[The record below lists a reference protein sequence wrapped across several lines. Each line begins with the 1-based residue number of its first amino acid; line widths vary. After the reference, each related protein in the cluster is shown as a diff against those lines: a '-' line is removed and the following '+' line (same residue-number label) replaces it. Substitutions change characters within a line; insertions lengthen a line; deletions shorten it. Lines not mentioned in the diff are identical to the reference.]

1 MNKKNNNF
9 SLPVRII
16 IYMVTILLFT
26 AGAILLITA
35 NHFNNQTKQYHE
47 DILKRK
53 VRAVEAALDYEM
65 DNFPGVATKENIH
78 NILEEG
84 FLRIGDINKT
94 DIVIYDL
101 RGNKIL
107 TTQPVSTTYNVLPQK
122 ILDKL
127 KNSNEL
133 IITNK
138 EANNENDIYSSYS
151 NIKNYYNENIAILC
165 LPYQSNQDFLQQDM
179 FTLIGSYG
187 LAFAVIILFG
197 TLAVYFVTKKTLTRL
212 WSFADRIRETEVIV
226 NNMPIRY
233 DGNDEIK
240 VLVDSY
246 NDMLKKLK
254 YQSDLIAKQEREE
267 AWRDF
272 ARQVAHEVKNPLT
285 PMRLMIQNHMR
296 KFDINDP
303 NLEEKTMRTGQI
315 LLQQID
321 TISGIAEAF
330 SDFAKMPSRN
340 DEKIDI
346 VDVIKNALYVFP
358 ADYVEFNYS
367 PGVIMMHFDKQYL
380 NRIITNITKN
390 AFQSIPQTRK
400 AKVKVDVILLD
411 DFVHITINDNG
422 DGIPVEVQSSIF
434 VPKFTTK
441 NSGMGIG
448 LPMVKKI
455 IDDYDGT
462 IRFESEVSAG
472 TTFYILL
479 PYHE

>member
-1 MNKKNNNF
+1 MIRKKNNL

-35 NHFNNQTKQYHE
+35 NHFNEQTKQYHE

-53 VRAVEAALDYEM
+53 VRAVESAIDYEM
-65 DNFPGVATKENIH
+65 DNYPGIASKDNIH
-78 NILEEG
+78 DILEDG

-101 RGNKIL
+101 SGNKIL

-127 KNSNEL
+127 QKSNDF
-133 IITNK
+133 IVTNK
-138 EANNENDIYSSYS
+138 DTAYDNNVYSSYS
-151 NIKNYYNENIAILC
+151 HIKNYYNENIAILC
-165 LPYQSNQDFLQQDM
+165 LPYQSNQDFFQRDM

-187 LAFAVIILFG
+187 LAFGVILLFG
-197 TLAVYFVTKKTLTRL
+197 TFAVYFVTKRTLNKL
-212 WSFADRIRETEVIV
+212 WSFADRIRETEVIA

-233 DGNDEIK
+233 DGKDEIK

-246 NDMLKKLK
+246 NDMLYRLRE
-254 YQSDLIAKQEREE
+254 QSDLLAKQEREE

-272 ARQVAHEVKNPLT
+272 AKQVAHEVKNPLT
-285 PMRLMIQNHMR
+285 PMRLMLQNYMR
-296 KFDINDP
+296 KFDVNDP
-303 NLEEKTMRTGQI
+303 NLEEKTMRTTTI

-321 TISGIAEAF
+321 TISAIAEAF
-330 SDFAKMPSRN
+330 SDFAKMPSRK
-340 DEKIDI
+340 DEKIDV

-358 ADYVEFNYS
+358 LEFIEFNYS
-367 PGVIMMHFDKQYL
+367 PNIIMMTFDKQYL

-390 AFQSIPQTRK
+390 AFQSIPKSRI
-400 AKVKVDVILLD
+400 AKVKVDVFLVDGFL
-411 DFVHITINDNG
+411 HITIQDNG
-422 DGIPVEVQSSIF
+422 NGIPIESQDSIF

-462 IRFESEVSAG
+462 IRFETEIFVG
-472 TTFYILL
+472 TTFYILI
-479 PYHE
+479 PCNE

>member
-35 NHFNNQTKQYHE
+35 NHFNEQTKQYHE

-78 NILEEG
+78 NILEVG

-94 DIVIYDL
+94 DIIIYDL

-122 ILDKL
+122 ILDNL

-138 EANNENDIYSSYS
+138 ETDTDNDIYSSYS

-197 TLAVYFVTKKTLTRL
+197 TLAVYFVTKKTLNRL

-233 DGNDEIK
+233 DGNDEIR

-254 YQSDLIAKQEREE
+254 YQSDLIARQEREE

-296 KFDINDP
+296 KFDINDAD
-303 NLEEKTMRTGQI
+303 LEEKTMRTGQI

-330 SDFAKMPSRN
+330 SDFARMPSRH

-346 VDVIKNALYVFP
+346 IDVIKNSLYVFP
-358 ADYVEFNYS
+358 TEYLEFNYS
-367 PGVIMMHFDKQYL
+367 PNVIMMHFDKQYL

-390 AFQSIPQTRK
+390 AFQSIPHTRK
-400 AKVKVDVILLD
+400 AKVKVDIILIES
-411 DFVHITINDNG
+411 FVHITIQDNG
-422 DGIPVEVQSSIF
+422 DGIPVEAQDSIF

-462 IRFESEVSAG
+462 IRFETEVAVG
-472 TTFYILL
+472 TTFYILI

>member
-1 MNKKNNNF
+1 MIKRTNNF

-35 NHFNNQTKQYHE
+35 SHFNYQTKKYHE

-53 VRAVEAALDYEM
+53 EKAVIAAIDYEM
-65 DNFPGVATKENIH
+65 DNYAGIATDENIH
-78 NILEEG
+78 AILEEG
-84 FLRIGDINKT
+84 IMQIADINKT
-94 DIVIYDL
+94 DVVIYDL

-107 TTQPVSTTYNVLPQK
+107 TTQVASTTYNVLPQY
-122 ILDKL
+122 IFDRLR
-127 KNSNEL
+127 NSNDL

-138 EANNENDIYSSYS
+138 ETENDDEVYSSYS
-151 NIKNYYNENIAILC
+151 YIKNYYNENIAIVC

-187 LAFAVIILFG
+187 LAFGVILLFG
-197 TLAVYFVTKKTLTRL
+197 TLAVYFVTKRTLTKL
-212 WSFADRIRETEVIV
+212 WSFADRIRETEVIT

-246 NDMLKKLK
+246 NDMLFKLK
-254 YQSDLIAKQEREE
+254 DQSELIVQQEREE

-285 PMRLMIQNHMR
+285 PMKLMIQNHLR
-296 KFDINDP
+296 KFDPNDP
-303 NLEEKTMRTGQI
+303 EIIEKTKRTGNI

-321 TISGIAEAF
+321 TISAIAEAF
-330 SDFAKMPSRN
+330 SDFAKMPSRK

-346 VDVIKNALYVFP
+346 VEVVKNALFVFP
-358 ADYVEFNYS
+358 MQFVEFNNS
-367 PGVIMMHFDKQYL
+367 PEVIMMVFDKQYL
-380 NRIITNITKN
+380 NRIITNVTKN
-390 AFQSIPQTRK
+390 AFQSIPKSREP
-400 AKVKVDVILLD
+400 KVVVEVKLVDNFL
-411 DFVHITINDNG
+411 HICVTDNG
-422 DGIPVEVQSSIF
+422 DGISPEAKDSIF

-462 IRFESEVSAG
+462 IRFESEVNVG
-472 TTFYILL
+472 TTFFILI

>member
-1 MNKKNNNF
+1 MIRKKNNL

-35 NHFNNQTKQYHE
+35 NHFNEQTKQYHE

-53 VRAVEAALDYEM
+53 VRAVESAIDYEM
-65 DNFPGVATKENIH
+65 DNYPGIATKDNIH
-78 NILEEG
+78 EILEDG
-84 FLRIGDINKT
+84 FLRIADINKT

-107 TTQPVSTTYNVLPQK
+107 TTQPVSTTYDVLPQK
-122 ILDKL
+122 ILDQLQK
-127 KNSNEL
+127 SNDF
-133 IITNK
+133 IVTNK
-138 EANNENDIYSSYS
+138 DTAYDNNVYSSYS
-151 NIKNYYNENIAILC
+151 HIKNYYNENIAVLC

-187 LAFAVIILFG
+187 LAFGVILLFG
-197 TLAVYFVTKKTLTRL
+197 TFAVYFVTKRTLNKL

-246 NDMLKKLK
+246 NDMLFRLK
-254 YQSDLIAKQEREE
+254 EQSDLLAKQEREE

-272 ARQVAHEVKNPLT
+272 AKQVAHEVKNPLT
-285 PMRLMIQNHMR
+285 PMRLMLQNYMR
-296 KFDINDP
+296 KFDVNDP
-303 NLEEKTMRTGQI
+303 NLEEKTMRTTNI

-321 TISGIAEAF
+321 TISAIAEAF
-330 SDFAKMPSRN
+330 SDFAKMPSRK
-340 DEKIDI
+340 DAKIDV

-358 ADYVEFNYS
+358 LEFIEFNYS
-367 PGVIMMHFDKQYL
+367 PNIIMMTFDKQYL

-390 AFQSIPQTRK
+390 AFQSIPKSRI
-400 AKVKVDVILLD
+400 AKVKVDVFLVDGFL
-411 DFVHITINDNG
+411 HITIQDNG
-422 DGIPVEVQSSIF
+422 NGIPIESQDSIF

-462 IRFESEVSAG
+462 IRFETEIFVG
-472 TTFYILL
+472 TTFYILI
-479 PYHE
+479 PCNE

>member
-1 MNKKNNNF
+1 MNKKNNSF

-122 ILDKL
+122 ILDRL
-127 KNSNEL
+127 KNNNEI

-138 EANNENDIYSSYS
+138 DTNNENDIYSSYS

-254 YQSDLIAKQEREE
+254 HQSDLIAKQEREE

-272 ARQVAHEVKNPLT
+272 ARQVAHEVRNPLT

-303 NLEEKTMRTGQI
+303 NLEEKTMRTGNI

-321 TISGIAEAF
+321 TISSIAEAF

-346 VDVIKNALYVFP
+346 IDVIKNALYVFP
-358 ADYVEFNYS
+358 AEYVEFNYS
-367 PGVIMMHFDKQYL
+367 PKAIMMRFDKQYL
-380 NRIITNITKN
+380 NRVITNITKN
-390 AFQSIPQTRK
+390 AFQSIPHTRK
-400 AKVKVDVILLD
+400 AKVKVDVMLLD
-411 DFVHITINDNG
+411 NFVHITIKDNG
-422 DGIPVEVQSSIF
+422 EGIPVEAQSSIF

-462 IRFESEVSAG
+462 IRFESEVSVG
-472 TTFYILL
+472 TTFYILI

>member
-1 MNKKNNNF
+1 MIRRKNNL

-26 AGAILLITA
+26 AGSILLITA
-35 NHFNNQTKQYHE
+35 SHFNDQTKQYHE

-53 VRAVEAALDYEM
+53 VKAVESAIDYEM
-65 DNFPGVATKENIH
+65 DNYPGIATKDNVTS
-78 NILEEG
+78 ILEES

-101 RGNKIL
+101 RGNKVL
-107 TTQPVSTTYNVLPQK
+107 TTQAVPTTYSVLPQN

-127 KNSNEL
+127 QSTNEL

-138 EANNENDIYSSYS
+138 DSDLDAKVFSSYS
-151 NIKNYYNENIAILC
+151 YIKNYYNENIAILC

-187 LAFAVIILFG
+187 LAFGVILLFG
-197 TLAVYFVTKKTLTRL
+197 TLAVYFVTKRTLNKL

-233 DGNDEIK
+233 DGSDEIR

-246 NDMLKKLK
+246 NDMLFKLRE
-254 YQSDLIAKQEREE
+254 QSDLLAKQEREE

-285 PMRLMIQNHMR
+285 PMRLMLQNHMR
-296 KFDINDP
+296 KFDANDP
-303 NLEEKTMRTGQI
+303 DIKEKTMRTGNI

-321 TISGIAEAF
+321 TISAIAEAF
-330 SDFAKMPSRN
+330 SDFAKMPSRK

-346 VDVIKNALYVFP
+346 VEVIKNSLYVFP
-358 ADYVEFNYS
+358 MDFIEFNYS
-367 PGVIMMHFDKQYL
+367 PEAILMHFDKQYL

-390 AFQSIPQTRK
+390 AFQSIPKSRK
-400 AKVKVDVILLD
+400 AKVKVDVLLTG
-411 DFVHITINDNG
+411 DFLHLTIQDNG
-422 DGIPVEVQSSIF
+422 DGIPVEAQDSIF
-434 VPKFTTK
+434 IPKFTTK

-462 IRFESEVSAG
+462 IRFESEISVG
-472 TTFYILL
+472 TTFYILI